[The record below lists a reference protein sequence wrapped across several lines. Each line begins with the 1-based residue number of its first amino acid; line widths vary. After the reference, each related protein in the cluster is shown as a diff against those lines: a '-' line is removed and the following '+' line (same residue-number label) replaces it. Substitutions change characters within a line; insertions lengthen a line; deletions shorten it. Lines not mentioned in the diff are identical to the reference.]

1 MEGEE
6 TEVESDPAWMVEN
19 SSEYN
24 MAAHSMI
31 QKTSARLEFKA
42 SLHTKNRE
50 MTKENPSGMDFG
62 VPRGNI

>member
-6 TEVESDPAWMVEN
+6 TEVESDPAWMAEN

-24 MAAHSMI
+24 MVAHSMI

-50 MTKENPSGMDFG
+50 MVCILGSQGGIFETLG
-62 VPRGNI
+62 IC